1 MLFGK
6 SKDTRRELVGA
17 FEAVEGIRLA
27 ESRDETM
34 LFTGFAL
41 GVICQ
46 KVDGKKLS
54 RRTGDTI
61 ARMAEAV
68 GDAHAKR
75 FRNEGTEAPEE
86 IENMKV
92 IDFDRM

>member
-1 MLFGK
+1 MLFGNN
-6 SKDTRRELVGA
+6 KDTRRELVGA

-27 ESRDETM
+27 DNRDEAI

-46 KVDGKKLS
+46 KVDNKKLTKK
-54 RRTGDTI
+54 TGDTI

-68 GDAHAKR
+68 G
-75 FRNEGTEAPEE
+75 EE
-86 IENMKV
+86 VRKKIEKEEKDNMNV
-92 IDFDRM
+92 IDFDHE

>member
-6 SKDTRRELVGA
+6 NKDTRRELVGA

-27 ESRDETM
+27 ENRDETIM
-34 LFTGFAL
+34 FTGFAL

-46 KVDGKKLS
+46 KVDNRKLT
-54 RRTGDTI
+54 RKTGDTI

-68 GDAHAKR
+68 GEAHRKK
-75 FRNEGTEAPEE
+75 FEKEE
-86 IENMKV
+86 RDEMKV
-92 IDFDRM
+92 IDFDQE